1 MGIKRFGDYDK
12 TQAYGDF
19 QPLPK
24 GGYVVRILGA
34 TVHENS
40 NGQYVIRQIKRC
52 LFRQIK
58 TGLSEHLTMG

>member
-12 TQAYGDF
+12 TQVYGD
-19 QPLPK
+19 LRAAPK

-40 NGQYVIRQIKRC
+40 NGQYVIRQIN
-52 LFRQIK
+52 K
-58 TGLSEHLTMG
+58 TFLSVRLKQVFCGV

>member
-24 GGYVVRILGA
+24 SSKCMWM
-34 TVHENS
+34 ES
-40 NGQYVIRQIKRC
+40 
-52 LFRQIK
+52 
-58 TGLSEHLTMG
+58 